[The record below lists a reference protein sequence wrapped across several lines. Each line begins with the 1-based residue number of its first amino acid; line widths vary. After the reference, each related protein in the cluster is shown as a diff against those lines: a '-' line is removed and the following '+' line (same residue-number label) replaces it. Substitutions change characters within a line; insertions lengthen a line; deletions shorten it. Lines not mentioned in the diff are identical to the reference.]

1 MSGFLDFISNFIEI
15 TGNSTADSIILTIIG
30 LIAFLVAFGFVGMIF
45 DALGIYDSDL
55 MSDTHWIF
63 RVIVFLGLSFICI
76 EIAKFIKWLFSFKWW
91 IYLIAGI
98 VLIEIIVLV
107 FVIKHKIMKKKSV
120 VSKNEK
126 AEETSEITEN
136 AKEEIVTID
145 KDHCP
150 RCGGLLVKRH
160 GPYGNFY
167 GCENFPINN
176 CRYTRKFK

>member
-55 MSDTHWIF
+55 MSDTHWIV
-63 RVIVFLGLSFICI
+63 RVIIFLGLSFICI
-76 EIAKFIKWLFSFKWW
+76 EIAKFIKWLFSFQWW

-98 VLIEIIVLV
+98 VLIGIIILV

-120 VSKNEK
+120 VFKNEK
-126 AEETSEITEN
+126 AEETSETTEN
-136 AKEEIVTID
+136 VKEEIVTID

-150 RCGGLLVKRH
+150 RCGGLLVKHH

-167 GCENFPINN
+167 GCENFPINS
-176 CRYTRKFK
+176 CIYTRKFK

>member
-55 MSDTHWIF
+55 MSDTHWLV
-63 RVIVFLGLSFICI
+63 RVIVFLGISFICI
-76 EIAKFIKWLFSFKWW
+76 EIAKFIKWLFRFQWW
-91 IYLIAGI
+91 IYLIGGI
-98 VLIEIIVLV
+98 VLIGIIILL
-107 FVIKHKIMKKKSV
+107 F
-120 VSKNEK
+120 
-126 AEETSEITEN
+126 AITN
-136 AKEEIVTID
+136 NKTKEEIVTFD
-145 KDHCP
+145 KDQCP

>member
-63 RVIVFLGLSFICI
+63 RVIVFLGLSFISI

-136 AKEEIVTID
+136 VKEEIVTID

>member
-1 MSGFLDFISNFIEI
+1 MSDFLDFISNFIEI
-15 TGNSTADSIILTIIG
+15 TGNSTADSIILAIIG

-45 DALGIYDSDL
+45 DALGFYDSDL
-55 MSDTHWIF
+55 MSDTHWIV

-76 EIAKFIKWLFSFKWW
+76 EIAKFIRWLFSFQWW

-98 VLIEIIVLV
+98 LLIGIIILV
-107 FVIKHKIMKKKSV
+107 FVVKHNYMKKKSV
-120 VSKNEK
+120 APIIEK
-126 AEETSEITEN
+126 DKDIIEN
-136 AKEEIVTID
+136 ADNLKEEVNIID
-145 KDHCP
+145 KNHCP

-167 GCENFPINN
+167 GCENFPIND

>member
-55 MSDTHWIF
+55 MSDTHWIV

-76 EIAKFIKWLFSFKWW
+76 EIAKFIKWLFSFQWW

-98 VLIEIIVLV
+98 LLIGIIILV
-107 FVIKHKIMKKKSV
+107 FVLKHKCMKKRSVAPKIEKSTV
-120 VSKNEK
+120 IIEPTENQKEK
-126 AEETSEITEN
+126 ANI
-136 AKEEIVTID
+136 ID

-167 GCENFPINN
+167 GCENFPVND

>member
-55 MSDTHWIF
+55 MSDTHWIV

-76 EIAKFIKWLFSFKWW
+76 EIAKFIKWLFSFQWW

-98 VLIEIIVLV
+98 VLIGIIILLFVSSQQCPVQSKIFFAWHCRSLSLYEAKKYLKTCRQYQFLLCHYKTDLV
-107 FVIKHKIMKKKSV
+107 TVRKFLFVIEGS
-120 VSKNEK
+120 S
-126 AEETSEITEN
+126 
-136 AKEEIVTID
+136 
-145 KDHCP
+145 
-150 RCGGLLVKRH
+150 
-160 GPYGNFY
+160 
-167 GCENFPINN
+167 
-176 CRYTRKFK
+176 